1 MDVDLTVEQNEICR
15 RQELQQKIGQEKLSA
30 DEILWLETH
39 REFSRIQGP
48 LYLKRDVISLEQG
61 VSYRF
66 LVKLL
71 EAKHP
76 DEIYPCFRAPGGIG
90 AIRTDVEL
98 TDARGKK
105 SRGKPVKIL
114 AAVLQQEH
122 PEFQFLYSS
131 DCGVLAV
138 DCFCRYYNPKQHLRT
153 GGFSGNMEGFYLL
166 REDPGPNSAL
176 YRCKAPYAERWDSL
190 VFSLQWEREE
200 DAGLHRRLSNAAQKI

>member
-1 MDVDLTVEQNEICR
+1 MDVDLTVERNEICR
-15 RQELQQKIGQEKLSA
+15 QQELQQKIGQQQLSEEEK
-30 DEILWLETH
+30 LWLETH
-39 REFSRIQGP
+39 REFSRICGVP
-48 LYLKRDVISLEQG
+48 FLKRDVISLEQG

-66 LVKLL
+66 LVKRL

-76 DEIYPCFRAPGGIG
+76 EEIYPCFRAPGGIG

-153 GGFSGNMEGFYLL
+153 GGFSGYMEDFYLL
-166 REDPGPNSAL
+166 REDPGPNRAL
-176 YRCKAPYAERWDSL
+176 YRCKAPYAEAFDSL
-190 VFSLQWEREE
+190 VFSLQWERE
-200 DAGLHRRLSNAAQKI
+200 